1 MKKLLSVLFLLSFT
15 LAAVYAQNIQIKG
28 TVVSGTDNEPL
39 PGVNVVVKGNT
50 STGTITDFN
59 GTFTL
64 SAPADAILSIS
75 YIGFKSQEIAVKGHK
90 DIKIVLQEDSETLDE
105 VVVVGYGVQKKSV
118 VTASIAKV
126 SADDLASTAPVRM
139 DNALKGLAS
148 GVTVTSSSGQPG
160 AAAQIRVRGVG
171 TIRTENGAAD
181 PLYIVDGMPLEGGL
195 DYLNPN
201 DIASIEVLKDAA
213 SGAVYGARAANG
225 VILVT
230 TKTGKIGKTKVTYD
244 FSYGWQSAWKKRDVL
259 NASEYALMINEG
271 AINAGIAPKFSD
283 PYSYG
288 QGTNWQDEVFN
299 NNAPMMNHQVS
310 VSGASEKVN
319 YLFSLGFYT
328 QDGIVGGNFDR
339 SNYERLTLRSNTQY
353 TLFDESKERNW
364 LNSLKVTSNLS
375 YARIK
380 STNFDD
386 NSTWGTPL
394 GSALALSPILNVY
407 DETEEAI
414 KAQFDK
420 YGTTAEYTPVYDPRN
435 GKLFSIPGEFGEMSN
450 PIAKLSLPGDK
461 HWSHKFVANF
471 SAELQLWDNLKF
483 KTSYGADL
491 SFWGYGSYRPLYYLR
506 SGESSTQSSAYS
518 RKEDGT
524 VWQLENVLMYDKSI
538 DKHSFS
544 VLLGQSAKKSS
555 GSYLYGSRNNIT
567 NYSRPYI
574 DASTGLAAN
583 ADRDAAGA
591 PSVDATLASIFARA
605 SYNYDERY
613 MLQVTVRR
621 DGSSRFG
628 PNNHYAVFPSFSLG
642 WNLTNEKFMNKRPN
656 WLTTTKIRLSWG
668 KNGNENIGNFKYT
681 VLTSPGNNA
690 IFGSS
695 ENVINGVKASG
706 LANPDLKWEESEQLD
721 FGLDFGFFNNAL
733 TFTADYYKKK
743 TNGMLMEMNIPF
755 YVGEAKPIG
764 NVGKMEN
771 SGIELEA
778 AYKFRVSDWNFRV
791 SANASYLKNKL
802 IEYGNESGWENLDSF
817 QGTGDISRAENGKP
831 FPFFYGYK
839 TAGIFQNTDEV
850 KAYKNDKGELLQPTA
865 VPGDVRFVDVDGNGI
880 IDANDRTDIGK
891 GMPDWT
897 FGFNLGVS
905 WKNFDLNM
913 MWQGTAGN
921 DIYDATRRTDI
932 ATSNLPSWMLN
943 RWTGEGT
950 SNRIPRFVQGDN
962 VNWQSSDLYVYD
974 GSYLRL
980 KNIQLG
986 YTLPAALTQK
996 VFISSLRF
1004 YVAAENLFTFTKYH
1018 GFDPE
1023 ISSGG
1028 TSLGIDYGVYP
1039 QARVWTIG
1047 ASLSF

>member
-181 PLYIVDGMPLEGGL
+181 PLYIVDGIPLEGGL

-491 SFWGYGSYRPLYYLR
+491 SFWGYDSYRPLYYLR

>member
-394 GSALALSPILNVY
+394 GSVLALSPILNVY

-491 SFWGYGSYRPLYYLR
+491 SFWGYDGYRPLYYLR

-743 TNGMLMEMNIPF
+743 TNGMLMEM
-755 YVGEAKPIG
+755 
-764 NVGKMEN
+764 
-771 SGIELEA
+771 
-778 AYKFRVSDWNFRV
+778 
-791 SANASYLKNKL
+791 
-802 IEYGNESGWENLDSF
+802 
-817 QGTGDISRAENGKP
+817 
-831 FPFFYGYK
+831 
-839 TAGIFQNTDEV
+839 
-850 KAYKNDKGELLQPTA
+850 
-865 VPGDVRFVDVDGNGI
+865 
-880 IDANDRTDIGK
+880 
-891 GMPDWT
+891 
-897 FGFNLGVS
+897 
-905 WKNFDLNM
+905 
-913 MWQGTAGN
+913 
-921 DIYDATRRTDI
+921 
-932 ATSNLPSWMLN
+932 
-943 RWTGEGT
+943 
-950 SNRIPRFVQGDN
+950 
-962 VNWQSSDLYVYD
+962 
-974 GSYLRL
+974 
-980 KNIQLG
+980 
-986 YTLPAALTQK
+986 
-996 VFISSLRF
+996 
-1004 YVAAENLFTFTKYH
+1004 
-1018 GFDPE
+1018 
-1023 ISSGG
+1023 
-1028 TSLGIDYGVYP
+1028 
-1039 QARVWTIG
+1039 
-1047 ASLSF
+1047 

>member
-491 SFWGYGSYRPLYYLR
+491 SFWGYDSYRPLYYLR

-865 VPGDVRFVDVDGNGI
+865 VPGDVRFVDVGGNGI

>member
-491 SFWGYGSYRPLYYLR
+491 SFWGYDGYRPLYYLR

-544 VLLGQSAKKSS
+544 VLLGQSAKKSL

>member
-491 SFWGYGSYRPLYYLR
+491 SFWGYDGYRPLYYLR

-897 FGFNLGVS
+897 FGFNQGVS